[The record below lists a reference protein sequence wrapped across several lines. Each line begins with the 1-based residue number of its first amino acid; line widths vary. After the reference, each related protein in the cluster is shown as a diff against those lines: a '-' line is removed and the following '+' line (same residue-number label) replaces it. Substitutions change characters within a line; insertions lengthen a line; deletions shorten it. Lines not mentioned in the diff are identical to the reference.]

1 MAETALV
8 SVSEATVKALLCRLP
23 IISQREEVKLH
34 LRDISSLVI
43 IQKKEG
49 KKCRKFIDKC
59 FSRVISE
66 ESKNPCYLWKTKKS
80 FWVRR

>member
-23 IISQREEVKLH
+23 IISQWEEVKLR
-34 LRDISSLVI
+34 LRDISRLVI

-59 FSRVISE
+59 FFE
-66 ESKNPCYLWKTKKS
+66 GH
-80 FWVRR
+80 

>member
-23 IISQREEVKLH
+23 IISQWEEVKLH
-34 LRDISSLVI
+34 PRDISSLVI

-49 KKCRKFIDKC
+49 KKSAASLLTSV
-59 FSRVISE
+59 FSRVIS
-66 ESKNPCYLWKTKKS
+66 
-80 FWVRR
+80 